1 MNETATAGS
10 GSALKSRYVL
20 HERLGLGGQGEVWR
34 AHDPERDMDIAL
46 KILRPGAGR
55 SEAAWEALQ
64 HEYQSA
70 SRLDHPYILKVYPP
84 ERHNSDFLLPMEL
97 VTGGDLAR
105 LRGASYLAIVPVLIE
120 VAEALGHAH
129 ERGVIHRDLK
139 ASNVLLD
146 ARGRV
151 QLADFGVSGRSP
163 DPGTDAMIRGLSPFT
178 ASPEQLRGE
187 PPQPADDIYGLGA
200 LAYELLSGHPPYYPH
215 FDARRVQEEPVP
227 PLNPTQQIPPQL
239 NALITGMLSK
249 HASDRPASMSEVC
262 EGFHASLNDTLT
274 FDSPRGA
281 SARGELPANA
291 TVQLP
296 GGEPLPAA
304 LAGNATI
311 QLDDP
316 SQLDDSSANDEF
328 ADGLPA
334 SEPELPA
341 VAPVPT
347 MARSAAAPMSARV
360 MPHALT
366 ATEPAQ
372 RSATARPYVP
382 PMRPVWQRAPL
393 PGQPMRAKRHKAPTV
408 KSPPRTAPAPEPS
421 GPGALDVTVWQEL
434 RHAPVRAPRLEP
446 MRSVLPRV
454 VLVLFALVAVG
465 VALATLLPR
474 FDAATPA
481 AALARAE
488 AIVREAVDSARSASP
503 ADAHAPSAATL
514 PVAVAGAAEAPSA
527 AHAEVVKASFNDD
540 GYAQA
545 AGEGFAA
552 LGAGRLNEA
561 RASFDRAR
569 ALRPDG
575 AEAQEGLRRV
585 AAASS
590 VRSFGAMRTHAQ
602 DLEADERWEDALDV
616 YRSVL
621 RQDRSQEFA
630 QAGKARAEARLQLD
644 GSLQELLDH
653 PERLSSPNV
662 REEATRLLQTAA
674 EESSPGPVLSS
685 QVARLTALLPGMDQV
700 VRVSLVSDS
709 LTQVAIPGVG
719 TFGSFSQRDVQLR
732 PGHYTVIGTRDGFR
746 DVQREITVSPGQENQ
761 TVKVSCDESS

>member
-1 MNETATAGS
+1 
-10 GSALKSRYVL
+10 
-20 HERLGLGGQGEVWR
+20 
-34 AHDPERDMDIAL
+34 
-46 KILRPGAGR
+46 
-55 SEAAWEALQ
+55 
-64 HEYQSA
+64 
-70 SRLDHPYILKVYPP
+70 
-84 ERHNSDFLLPMEL
+84 
-97 VTGGDLAR
+97 
-105 LRGASYLAIVPVLIE
+105 
-120 VAEALGHAH
+120 
-129 ERGVIHRDLK
+129 
-139 ASNVLLD
+139 
-146 ARGRV
+146 
-151 QLADFGVSGRSP
+151 
-163 DPGTDAMIRGLSPFT
+163 
-178 ASPEQLRGE
+178 
-187 PPQPADDIYGLGA
+187 
-200 LAYELLSGHPPYYPH
+200 
-215 FDARRVQEEPVP
+215 
-227 PLNPTQQIPPQL
+227 
-239 NALITGMLSK
+239 
-249 HASDRPASMSEVC
+249 MSEVC
-262 EGFHASLNDTLT
+262 EGLHASLNDTLT

-281 SARGELPANA
+281 SARPELPANA

-311 QLDDP
+311 QLDDS
-316 SQLDDSSANDEF
+316 SQLDDPSANDEF
-328 ADGLPA
+328 ADSSPA
-334 SEPELPA
+334 SEPEPPA
-341 VAPVPT
+341 LSPAPT
-347 MARSAAAPMSARV
+347 MARSAAAPMSARA

-372 RSATARPYVP
+372 RGATARPYVP

-393 PGQPMRAKRHKAPTV
+393 PEQPMRAKRHKAPTV
-408 KSPPRTAPAPEPS
+408 KSPPRTAPAPAPS

-434 RHAPVRAPRLEP
+434 RHAPVRGPRLEP

-454 VLVLFALVAVG
+454 VLVLFALVAAG

-474 FDAATPA
+474 FDAAAPA

-488 AIVREAVDSARSASP
+488 AIVREAVDSARNPSP
-503 ADAHAPSAATL
+503 ADAHTPSAATS

-527 AHAEVVKASFNDD
+527 AHAEVVKASFNNDD

-561 RASFDRAR
+561 RASFERAR

-590 VRSFGAMRTHAQ
+590 VHSFAAMRTHAQ

-630 QAGKARAEARLQLD
+630 QVGKARAEERLQLD

-653 PERLSSPNV
+653 PERLTSPNV

-685 QVARLTALLPGMDQV
+685 QVARLTALLPGMDRA

-732 PGHYTVIGTRDGFR
+732 PGHYTVIGTRDGYR

>member
-1 MNETATAGS
+1 MNETAPAGS

-46 KILRPGAGR
+46 KILRPGPGR

-129 ERGVIHRDLK
+129 QRGVIHRDLK

-187 PPQPADDIYGLGA
+187 PPQPGDDIYGLGA

-215 FDARRVQEEPVP
+215 FDARRVQEDPVP
-227 PLNPTQQIPPQL
+227 PLVPTQQIPPQL
-239 NALITGMLSK
+239 NALITRMLSK
-249 HASDRPASMSEVC
+249 NASGRPASMREVG
-262 EGFHASLNDTLT
+262 EGLHASLNDTLT
-274 FDSPRGA
+274 FDAQRGA
-281 SARGELPANA
+281 PARPERPANA

-296 GGEPLPAA
+296 GGQPLAAA

-316 SQLDDSSANDEF
+316 PELDDPAGDDPSADLPV
-328 ADGLPA
+328 DDLPA
-334 SEPELPA
+334 SEP
-341 VAPVPT
+341 
-347 MARSAAAPMSARV
+347 APMSARV

-366 ATEPAQ
+366 AIEPAQ
-372 RSATARPYVP
+372 RSATERPYVP

-393 PGQPMRAKRHKAPTV
+393 PGQPMRAKRRKAPPV
-408 KSPPRTAPAPEPS
+408 KSPARTARKPEPP
-421 GPGALDVTVWQEL
+421 GPGVLDGTVWEEL

-446 MRSVLPRV
+446 RRSGLPRV
-454 VLVLFALVAVG
+454 ALVLFALAAAAVAV
-465 VALATLLPR
+465 ATLLPR
-474 FDAATPA
+474 FDAAAPA

-488 AIVREAVDSARSASP
+488 AIVREAIDSARSAGSR
-503 ADAHAPSAATL
+503 DAHALSAATA
-514 PVAVAGAAEAPSA
+514 PVAVAGAAEVPSPA
-527 AHAEVVKASFNDD
+527 RAEVMKASFNDD

-590 VRSFGAMRTHAQ
+590 VRSFAALRTHAQ
-602 DLEADERWEDALDV
+602 DLEADERWEDALDA

-630 QAGKARAEARLQLD
+630 QVGKARAEARLQLD

-653 PERLSSPNV
+653 PERLSSANV
-662 REEATRLLQTAA
+662 REEATQLLQTAA

-685 QVARLTALLPGMDQV
+685 QVARLTALLPGLDQA

-719 TFGSFSQRDVQLR
+719 SFGSFSQRDVQLR
-732 PGHYTVIGTRDGFR
+732 PGHYTVIGTRDGYH